1 MTEPAVRPGCE
12 PFSFQG
18 GSIGVLMV
26 HGFTGS
32 PASMR
37 PIGQGL
43 AAEGLSVEGVRL
55 PGHGTDVED
64 LRSRRWT
71 EWVDA
76 ATAGFDALRER
87 CRTIVTFGQSM
98 GASVVLSLAASRPQ
112 EVDGIALTN
121 PYVFDRRLLAVPMG
135 SRFLKDVKGV
145 ANDIAKPGVDE
156 HGDTVMPVPAIAQ
169 MSAMMKHVRA
179 ALPQIRQPIMVFR
192 SGTDHVVPRSN
203 AEKVL
208 ARVGSERREMVL
220 CPNSYHVVT
229 LDHDAPLVQERV
241 LAFARELDGGK
252 AG

>member
-1 MTEPAVRPGCE
+1 MTERQIRPGCE
-12 PFSFQG
+12 PFSFDRG
-18 GSIGVLMV
+18 AVGVLMV

-37 PIGQGL
+37 PIGEGL
-43 AAEGLSVEGVRL
+43 AADGLSVEGIRL

-64 LRSRRWT
+64 LRARRWT

-76 ATAGFDALRER
+76 AAAGLDTLRDR
-87 CRTIVTFGQSM
+87 CRTVVTFGQSM
-98 GASVVLSLAASRPQ
+98 GASVVLSLATSRPH

-121 PYVFDRRLLAVPMG
+121 PYVFDRRLLAVPIG

-145 ANDIAKPGVDE
+145 ANDIAKPGQDE
-156 HGDTVMPVPAIAQ
+156 RGDVVMPVPAIAQ

-179 ALPQIRQPIMVFR
+179 ALPQIRQPIVVFR
-192 SGTDHVVPRSN
+192 SGTDHVVPPSN

-208 ARVGSERREMVL
+208 ARIASPRRELVP

-229 LDHDAPLVQERV
+229 LDFDAPLVQERV
-241 LAFARELDGGK
+241 LAFARALDAAK

>member
-1 MTEPAVRPGCE
+1 VTQPPVRPGCD
-12 PFSFQG
+12 PFSFPG

-37 PIGQGL
+37 PIGEGL
-43 AAEGLSVEGVRL
+43 AEQGLSVEGVRL

-121 PYVFDRRLLAVPMG
+121 PYVFDRRLLAVPIG
-135 SRFLKDVKGV
+135 SRFLKVVKGV

>member
-98 GASVVLSLAASRPQ
+98 GASVVLSLAASRPH

-121 PYVFDRRLLAVPMG
+121 PYVFDRRLLAVPIG

-169 MSAMMKHVRA
+169 MSSMMKHVRA

>member
-1 MTEPAVRPGCE
+1 MTEPRVRSGCE
-12 PFSFQG
+12 PFSFP
-18 GSIGVLMV
+18 GSPIGVLMV

-37 PIGQGL
+37 PIGEGL
-43 AAEGLSVEGVRL
+43 ATEGLSVEGIRL

-64 LRSRRWT
+64 LRSRHWT

-76 ATAGFDALRER
+76 AASGLDALRGR
-87 CRTIVTFGQSM
+87 CRTVVAFGQSM
-98 GASVVLSLAASRPQ
+98 GASVVLSLVAARPH
-112 EVDGIALTN
+112 EVDGIVLTN
-121 PYVFDRRLLAVPMG
+121 PYVFDRRLLVVPIG
-135 SRFLKDVKGV
+135 SRFLKNVKGIT
-145 ANDIAKPGVDE
+145 NDIAKPGVDE

-179 ALPQIRQPIMVFR
+179 ALPRIRQPIVVFR

-208 ARVGSERREMVL
+208 ARIGSQRRELVL

-229 LDHDAPLVQERV
+229 LDFDAPLVQERV
-241 LAFARELDGGK
+241 LAFARELDVSK